1 MAKGNMLQGMARGAV
16 GDIVFSHSKGQ
27 QVARVRNR
35 KPANPKSN
43 PQMRQ
48 RSAFLC
54 PLLFYKRGKQAQFK
68 FAFENKLPKESDFN
82 AFMRLNALAGIP
94 LTPAEREMDGYP
106 CIGEYAMSRGSLTR
120 LRFACVPNGEENLG
134 VKVNFKFAT
143 KPTTLGELS
152 TALTAS
158 GDYQSGD
165 IITMFVISGGLIDG
179 NSISEYDRAWQ
190 IAQFTL
196 DTNSTAALSTLGL
209 TADTEGFSFPGLAA
223 YNQCCVGV
231 GAIVS
236 RNTLNGLKV
245 SNCDLVLS
253 ADTTQIWRYMQ
264 GETYRDYVAAQWGAT
279 GAAVLQGALSVNNGS
294 VAAPSIPAPS
304 LNVTSMMVNGNPLS
318 KGQSMT
324 LTQAKNDVP
333 FIINGT
339 DLADVSVSLSEGFTI
354 KGLSQSATKIEFTA
368 DFAETGKSCN
378 VMLNGVVYCTIV
390 EKGAG
395 DSAGGSEYE

>member
-94 LTPAEREMDGYP
+94 LTPAERNLDAFP
-106 CIGEYAMSRGSLTR
+106 CLGKYAMSRGSLTR
-120 LRFACVPNGEENLG
+120 LRYQCVANGAEQLG
-134 VKVNFKFAT
+134 IMVNFKFAQV
-143 KPTTLGELS
+143 PTTLAELS
-152 TALTAS
+152 AALVAT

-165 IITMFVISGGLIDG
+165 IVTLFVISGGLIDG

-196 DTNSTAALSTLGL
+196 DTNDTTALNAIGLSA
-209 TADTEGFSFPGLAA
+209 TAEGFTFSSLSA
-223 YNQCCVGV
+223 YDQSCVGV

-253 ADTTQIWRYMQ
+253 AATNQVWRYMQ
-264 GETYRDYVAAQWGAT
+264 SESYRDYVAAQWGAA
-279 GAAVLQGALSVNNGS
+279 GSAILQGALSVNNGS
-294 VAAPSIPAPS
+294 VAAPSIPTPS
-304 LNVTSMMVNGNPLS
+304 VGVTSISVNS
-318 KGQSMT
+318 IHADKGGSVT
-324 LTQAKNDVP
+324 LPAAKNDVS
-333 FIINGT
+333 IEVVGTELQGKTLTATNGLVLKGINVT
-339 DLADVSVSLSEGFTI
+339 DTQI
-354 KGLSQSATKIEFTA
+354 TCTA
-368 DFAETGKSCN
+368 DFGATGKSYD
-378 VMLNGVVYCTIV
+378 LLLDGAKICTIN
-390 EKGAG
+390 EAG
-395 DSAGGSEYE
+395 GSSAGGSEYE

>member
-94 LTPAEREMDGYP
+94 LTPAERELDGYP
-106 CIGEYAMSRGSLTR
+106 CLGKYAMSRGSLTR
-120 LRFACVPNGEENLG
+120 LRYQCVANGAEKLG
-134 VKVNFKFAT
+134 IMVNFKFAT
-143 KPTTLGELS
+143 APTTLAELS
-152 TALTAS
+152 AALVAT

-165 IITMFVISGGLIDG
+165 IVTLFVISGGLIDG

-196 DTNSTAALSTLGL
+196 DTNDTAALSTIGL
-209 TADTEGFSFPGLAA
+209 TATTEGFTFPGLSA
-223 YNQCCVGV
+223 YDQSCVGV

-253 ADTTQIWRYMQ
+253 SATNQVWRYMQ
-264 GETYRDYVAAQWGAT
+264 SETYRDYVAAQWGAT
-279 GAAVLQGALSVNNGS
+279 GAAILQGALSVNNGS
-294 VAAPSIPAPS
+294 VAAPSVPAPS
-304 LNVTSMMVNGNPLS
+304 VNVTSMTVNGNPIT

-324 LTQAKNDVP
+324 LTAAKNDVP
-333 FIINGT
+333 FVINGT
-339 DLADVSVSLSEGFTI
+339 ELSDVSVTLSEGFTI
-354 KGLSQSATKIEFTA
+354 KGLNKTATKIEFTA
-368 DFAETGKSCN
+368 DFAETGKSC
-378 VMLNGVVYCTIV
+378 VVKLNGAVYCTIV
-390 EKGAG
+390 EKGDG
-395 DSAGGSEYE
+395 SSAGGSEYE

>member
-94 LTPAEREMDGYP
+94 LTPAERDLDAFP
-106 CIGEYAMSRGSLTR
+106 CLGKYAMSRGSLTR
-120 LRFACVPNGEENLG
+120 LRYQCVANGAEKLG
-134 VKVNFKFAT
+134 IMVNFKFASV
-143 KPTTLGELS
+143 PTTLAELS
-152 TALTAS
+152 AALVAT

-165 IITMFVISGGLIDG
+165 IVTLFVISGGLIDG

-196 DTNSTAALSTLGL
+196 DTNDTTALNAIGLSA
-209 TADTEGFSFPGLAA
+209 TAEGFTFPGLAA
-223 YNQCCVGV
+223 YDQSCVGV

-253 ADTTQIWRYMQ
+253 AATNQVWRYMQ
-264 GETYRDYVAAQWGAT
+264 SETYRDFVAAQWGAA
-279 GAAVLQGALSVNNGS
+279 GSAILQGALSVNNGS
-294 VAAPSIPAPS
+294 VAAPSIPTPPVG
-304 LNVTSMMVNGNPLS
+304 VTSIAVNS
-318 KGQSMT
+318 IHADKGGSVT
-324 LTQAKNDVP
+324 LTAAKNDVS
-333 FIINGT
+333 IVVAGTELQGKTLTATNGLVLKGINVT
-339 DLADVSVSLSEGFTI
+339 D
-354 KGLSQSATKIEFTA
+354 TKITCTA
-368 DFAETGKSCN
+368 DFGAAGKSYD
-378 VMLNGVVYCTIV
+378 LLLDGAKICTIN
-390 EKGAG
+390 EAG
-395 DSAGGSEYE
+395 GSSAGGSEYE

>member
-94 LTPAEREMDGYP
+94 LTPAERDLDAFP
-106 CIGEYAMSRGSLTR
+106 CLGKYAMSRGSLTR
-120 LRFACVPNGEENLG
+120 LRYQCVANGAEKLG
-134 VKVNFKFAT
+134 IMVNFKFASV
-143 KPTTLGELS
+143 PTTLAELS
-152 TALTAS
+152 TALVAT

-165 IITMFVISGGLIDG
+165 IVTLFVISGGLIDG

-196 DTNSTAALSTLGL
+196 DTNDTTALNAIGLSA
-209 TADTEGFSFPGLAA
+209 TAEGFTFPGLSA
-223 YNQCCVGV
+223 YNQSCVGV

-253 ADTTQIWRYMQ
+253 AATNQVWRYMQ
-264 GETYRDYVAAQWGAT
+264 SEAYRDYVAAQWGAA
-279 GAAVLQGALSVNNGS
+279 GSAILQGALSVNNGS
-294 VAAPSIPAPS
+294 VAAPSIPTPTVG
-304 LNVTSMMVNGNPLS
+304 VTSITVNS
-318 KGQSMT
+318 IRADKGGSVT
-324 LTQAKNDVP
+324 LPAAKNDVN
-333 FIINGT
+333 IVVAGTELQGKTLTATNGLVLKGINVT
-339 DLADVSVSLSEGFTI
+339 DTQI
-354 KGLSQSATKIEFTA
+354 TCTA
-368 DFAETGKSCN
+368 DFGATGKSYD
-378 VMLNGVVYCTIV
+378 LLLDGAKICTIN
-390 EKGAG
+390 EAG
-395 DSAGGSEYE
+395 GGSAGGSEYE

>member
-94 LTPAEREMDGYP
+94 LTPAERELDGYP
-106 CIGEYAMSRGSLTR
+106 CLGKYAMSRGSLTR
-120 LRFACVPNGEENLG
+120 LRYQCVANGAEKLG
-134 VKVNFKFAT
+134 IMVNFKFASV
-143 KPTTLGELS
+143 PTTLAELS
-152 TALTAS
+152 AALVAT

-165 IITMFVISGGLIDG
+165 IVTLFVISGGLIDG

-196 DTNSTAALSTLGL
+196 DTNDTTALNAIGLSA
-209 TADTEGFSFPGLAA
+209 TAEGFTFPGLSA
-223 YNQCCVGV
+223 YDQSCVGV

-253 ADTTQIWRYMQ
+253 AATNQVWRYMQ
-264 GETYRDYVAAQWGAT
+264 SETYRDYVAAQWGAT
-279 GAAVLQGALSVNNGS
+279 GAAILQGALSVNSGS

-304 LNVTSMMVNGNPLS
+304 VGVSSITVNSIQAVTGGSISLPA
-318 KGQSMT
+318 
-324 LTQAKNDVP
+324 AKNDVS
-333 FIINGT
+333 IVVAGTELQGKTLTATNGLVLKGINVT
-339 DLADVSVSLSEGFTI
+339 DTQI
-354 KGLSQSATKIEFTA
+354 TCTA
-368 DFAETGKSCN
+368 DFGATGKSYD
-378 VMLNGVVYCTIV
+378 LLLDGAKICTIV
-390 EKGAG
+390 EAG
-395 DSAGGSEYE
+395 GGSAGGSEYE

>member
-43 PQMRQ
+43 NQMRQ

-94 LTPAEREMDGYP
+94 LTPAERDMDGYP
-106 CIGEYAMSRGSLTR
+106 CLGKYAMSRGSLTR
-120 LRFACVPNGEENLG
+120 LSYSCVANGADNFG
-134 VKVNFKFAT
+134 VKVNFKFAQA
-143 KPTTLGELS
+143 PTTLGELS
-152 TALTAS
+152 TALTAN
-158 GDYQSGD
+158 GDYRSGD

-196 DTNSTAALSTLGL
+196 DTNSTDALSTLGL
-209 TADTEGFSFPGLAA
+209 TADAEGFTFPGLKA
-223 YNQCCVGV
+223 YDQSCVGV

-253 ADTTQIWRYMQ
+253 AATNLVWRYMQ
-264 GETYRDYVAAQWGAT
+264 GDNYRNYVAAQWGAT
-279 GAAVLQGALSVNNGS
+279 GDAILQGALSVNNGS

-304 LNVTSMMVNGNPLS
+304 LNVTKILVDTKPLT

-324 LTQAKNDVP
+324 LTAAKNDVP
-333 FIINGT
+333 FVFEGT
-339 DLADVSVSLSEGFTI
+339 ELADVSVTLSDGFVV
-354 KGLSQSATKIEFTA
+354 KGLNKTATKIEFTA
-368 DFAETGKSCN
+368 DFAETGKSCK
-378 VMLNGVVYCTIV
+378 VMLNGAVYCTIN
-390 EKGAG
+390 EKGGG

>member
-94 LTPAEREMDGYP
+94 LTPAERVMDGYP
-106 CIGEYAMSRGSLTR
+106 CLGKYAMSRGSLPR
-120 LRFACVPNGEENLG
+120 LRYQCVANGAEKLG
-134 VKVNFKFAT
+134 IMVNYKFASA
-143 KPTTLGELS
+143 PTTLAELS
-152 TALTAS
+152 AALVAT

-165 IITMFVISGGLIDG
+165 IVTLFVIGGGLIDG
-179 NSISEYDRAWQ
+179 NSISEYDRTWQ

-196 DTNSTAALSTLGL
+196 DTNSTTALTALGL
-209 TADTEGFSFPGLAA
+209 TATAEGFTFPGLSA
-223 YNQCCVGV
+223 YDQSCVGV

-245 SNCDLVLS
+245 SDCDLVLS
-253 ADTTQIWRYMQ
+253 AATNQVWRYMQ
-264 GETYRDYVAAQWGAT
+264 SETYRDYVAAQWGAA
-279 GAAVLQGALSVNNGS
+279 GAAILQGALSVNNGS
-294 VAAPSIPAPS
+294 VAAPSVPAPS
-304 LNVTSMMVNGNPLS
+304 VGVSNITVNSIHADNGGS
-318 KGQSMT
+318 VT
-324 LTQAKNDVP
+324 LTAAKNDVS
-333 FIINGT
+333 IVITGTELQGKTLTATNGLVLKGINVT
-339 DLADVSVSLSEGFTI
+339 
-354 KGLSQSATKIEFTA
+354 ATQITCTA
-368 DFAETGKSCN
+368 DFGATGKSYD
-378 VMLNGVVYCTIV
+378 LLLDGAKICTIN
-390 EKGAG
+390 EAG
-395 DSAGGSEYE
+395 DDSAGGSEYE